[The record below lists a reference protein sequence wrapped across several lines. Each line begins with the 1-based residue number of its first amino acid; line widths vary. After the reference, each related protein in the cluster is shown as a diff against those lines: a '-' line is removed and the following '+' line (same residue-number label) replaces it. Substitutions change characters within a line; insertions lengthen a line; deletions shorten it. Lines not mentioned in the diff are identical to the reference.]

1 MKKLIVSVLATSIV
15 CAGITYSEPLLHSS
29 TASQPHSVASAS
41 SSSGNFKDVKGNWA
55 EATIAK
61 AYAMGLVQ
69 GYQDGTFRPN
79 AKVTRAEYASLLTRA
94 TKLGS
99 GTGDSSFKDM
109 KGHWA
114 ESAVTRLSALGF
126 INNSDYPNGFK
137 PNTELTRLEMMKW
150 MSNGLVQSNISFK
163 QAFEDTQNTLLPTP
177 EATKGKIAKAQI
189 PYLALVRGTGI
200 VGGFADGSLQ
210 PEEPTTRAE
219 VAAILLRYIDIE
231 GQEASKYADLNE
243 MREVGT
249 TGTNLLTI
257 SNYKYVNG
265 NISNIMNTDITLT
278 NKSGLVQ
285 LHHFIVIDAREN
297 KLKSV
302 YSNLFI
308 DSEKQRTDFEKDV
321 FLTFT
326 ELSFTSNLNP
336 AISNLQMYNNGWDN
350 AFLRFHRINNL
361 EYASKNGI
369 STIPTDSSKLIKKGF
384 KVKFWNQYFL
394 ESTNSNQYA
403 SADNKKYVTFT
414 NKN

>member
-1 MKKLIVSVLATSIV
+1 MKKLIISVLATSIV
-15 CAGITYSEPLLHSS
+15 CAGITYSQPLLYSS
-29 TASQPHSVASAS
+29 TASQPQSVAYAAT
-41 SSSGNFKDVKGNWA
+41 SSGNFKDIKGHWA

-94 TKLGS
+94 TKLTN
-99 GTGDSSFKDM
+99 GTGSLSFKDM

-114 ESAVTRLSALGF
+114 ESAVTRLVALGF
-126 INNSDYPNGFK
+126 INSSDYSNGFK

-150 MSNGLVQSNISFK
+150 MSNGLVQSNTSFK

-177 EATKGKIAKAQI
+177 EATKGTIAKAQI

-219 VAAILLRYIDIE
+219 VAAILLRYIDVE

-257 SNYKYVNG
+257 SNYKYTEG
-265 NISNIMNTDITLT
+265 DFGKIMNTKMTLS
-278 NKSGLVQ
+278 NKSASLK
-285 LHHFIVIDAREN
+285 LHHYIVIDARN
-297 KLKSV
+297 TKPRSV
-302 YSNLFI
+302 YSDLFI
-308 DSEKQRTDFEKDV
+308 DPQKELDEFQRGSFLAFTDMEITPSIDYKFSILNVFNNGLINGSIRIYGLSDENYAKKMGLNSIPLNQSKFFEKEKTV
-321 FLTFT
+321 KVWTP
-326 ELSFTSNLNP
+326 SNLN
-336 AISNLQMYNNGWDN
+336 
-350 AFLRFHRINNL
+350 
-361 EYASKNGI
+361 
-369 STIPTDSSKLIKKGF
+369 SSGVGYTLM
-384 KVKFWNQYFL
+384 V
-394 ESTNSNQYA
+394 
-403 SADNKKYVTFT
+403 DNK
-414 NKN
+414 NKVQFENR

>member
-29 TASQPHSVASAS
+29 TASQPHSVAYAA
-41 SSSGNFKDVKGNWA
+41 SSSGNFKDVKGHWA

-99 GTGDSSFKDM
+99 GTGGSSFKDM

-114 ESAVTRLSALGF
+114 ENAVTRLSALGF
-126 INNSDYPNGFK
+126 INNSDYSNGFK

-177 EATKGKIAKAQI
+177 EATKGKIAKSQI

-257 SNYKYVNG
+257 SNYKYTEG
-265 NISNIMNTDITLT
+265 DFGKIMDAKMTLS
-278 NKSGLVQ
+278 NKSASLK
-285 LHHFIVIDAREN
+285 LHHYIVIDARN
-297 KLKSV
+297 SKPRSV
-302 YSNLFI
+302 YSDLFI
-308 DSEKQRTDFEKDV
+308 DPQKGLKSYQKGL
-321 FLTFT
+321 FLTYADIT
-326 ELSFTSNLNP
+326 FTSNIEY
-336 AISNLQMYNNGWDN
+336 AISNMNTFNNGLTN
-350 AFLRFHRINNL
+350 GVIRINR
-361 EYASKNGI
+361 I
-369 STIPTDSSKLIKKGF
+369 SDFDYIKKMGINTISMNSSNF
-384 KVKFWNQYFL
+384 DTKGKTTTFWTESNINASGVGYSLKVDDGTKVQFEN
-394 ESTNSNQYA
+394 
-403 SADNKKYVTFT
+403 
-414 NKN
+414 

>member
-29 TASQPHSVASAS
+29 TASQPHSVAYAA
-41 SSSGNFKDVKGNWA
+41 SSSGNFKDVKGHWA

-61 AYAMGLVQ
+61 AHAMGLVQ

-99 GTGDSSFKDM
+99 ETGDSSFKDM

-150 MSNGLVQSNISFK
+150 MSNGLVQSNASFK

-219 VAAILLRYIDIE
+219 VAAILLRYIDVE

-257 SNYKYVNG
+257 SNYKYKKG
-265 NISNIMNTDITLT
+265 NFKDVLDKNLTLR
-278 NKSGLVQ
+278 NKSALVQ
-285 LHHFIVIDAREN
+285 IHYFIVIDARAA
-297 KLKSV
+297 KLRSI
-302 YSNLFI
+302 YSDLLINPA
-308 DSEKQRTDFEKDV
+308 RTRTSFEKNI

-326 ELSFTSNLNP
+326 NMSLTSN
-336 AISNLQMYNNGWDN
+336 IDSSFSNLQSFNNGFNND
-350 AFLRFHRINNL
+350 FLHLERIDDT
-361 EYASKNGI
+361 EYVKRNGI
-369 STIPTDSSKLIKKGF
+369 NTIPLDTLNFFAKSKQT
-384 KVKFWNQYFL
+384 KFWTLSSL
-394 ESTNSNQYA
+394 ESTKGNHYTKTDDGKEIYISNE
-403 SADNKKYVTFT
+403 S
-414 NKN
+414 

>member
-29 TASQPHSVASAS
+29 TASQPHSVAYAA
-41 SSSGNFKDVKGNWA
+41 SSSGNFKDVKGHWA

-99 GTGDSSFKDM
+99 ETGDSSFKDM

-150 MSNGLVQSNISFK
+150 MSNGLVQSNASFK

-219 VAAILLRYIDIE
+219 VAAILLRYIDVE

-257 SNYKYVNG
+257 SNYKYTEG
-265 NISNIMNTDITLT
+265 DFGKIMDAKMTLS
-278 NKSGLVQ
+278 NKSASLK
-285 LHHFIVIDAREN
+285 LHHYIVIDARN
-297 KLKSV
+297 SKPRSV
-302 YSNLFI
+302 YSDLFI
-308 DSEKQRTDFEKDV
+308 DPQKGLKSYQKGL
-321 FLTFT
+321 FLTYADIT
-326 ELSFTSNLNP
+326 FTSNIEY
-336 AISNLQMYNNGWDN
+336 AISNMNTFNNGLTN
-350 AFLRFHRINNL
+350 GVIRINR
-361 EYASKNGI
+361 I
-369 STIPTDSSKLIKKGF
+369 SDFDYIKKMGINTISMNSSNF
-384 KVKFWNQYFL
+384 DTKGKTTTFWTESNINASGVGYSLKVDDGTKVQFEN
-394 ESTNSNQYA
+394 
-403 SADNKKYVTFT
+403 
-414 NKN
+414 

>member
-29 TASQPHSVASAS
+29 TASQPRSIAYAAT
-41 SSSGNFKDVKGNWA
+41 SSGNFKDVKGHWA

-94 TKLGS
+94 TKLAN
-99 GTGDSSFKDM
+99 GTGGQSFKDM

-126 INNSDYPNGFK
+126 INSSDYSNGFK

-150 MSNGLVQSNISFK
+150 MSNGLVQSNASFK

-177 EATKGKIAKAQI
+177 EATKGQIAKAQI

-219 VAAILLRYIDIE
+219 VAAILLRYIDVE

-257 SNYKYVNG
+257 SNYRYTEGDFGK
-265 NISNIMNTDITLT
+265 IMDTKMTLS
-278 NKSGLVQ
+278 NKSASLK
-285 LHHFIVIDAREN
+285 LHHYIVIDARN
-297 KLKSV
+297 SKPRSV
-302 YSNLFI
+302 YSDLFI
-308 DSEKQRTDFEKDV
+308 DPQKGLKPYQKGL
-321 FLTFT
+321 FLTYADMT
-326 ELSFTSNLNP
+326 FTSNIEY
-336 AISNLQMYNNGWDN
+336 AISNMNTFNNGLTN
-350 AFLRFHRINNL
+350 GVIRINR
-361 EYASKNGI
+361 I
-369 STIPTDSSKLIKKGF
+369 SDFDYIKKMGITTIAMNSSNF
-384 KVKFWNQYFL
+384 DTKGKTTTFWTESNINASGVGYSLKV
-394 ESTNSNQYA
+394 
-403 SADNKKYVTFT
+403 DDGNKVQFE
-414 NKN
+414 N

>member
-1 MKKLIVSVLATSIV
+1 MKKLIVSVLATSII

-29 TASQPHSVASAS
+29 TASQPHSVAYAA
-41 SSSGNFKDVKGNWA
+41 SSSGNFKDVKGHWA

-99 GTGDSSFKDM
+99 GTGGSSFKDM

-150 MSNGLVQSNISFK
+150 MSNGLVQSNASFK

-177 EATKGKIAKAQI
+177 EATKGKIAKSQI

-257 SNYKYVNG
+257 SNYKYTEG
-265 NISNIMNTDITLT
+265 DFGKIMDTKMTLS
-278 NKSGLVQ
+278 NKSASLK
-285 LHHFIVIDAREN
+285 LHHYIVIDARN
-297 KLKSV
+297 SKPRSV
-302 YSNLFI
+302 YSDLFI
-308 DSEKQRTDFEKDV
+308 DPQKGLKSYQKGL
-321 FLTFT
+321 FLTYADIT
-326 ELSFTSNLNP
+326 FTSNIEY
-336 AISNLQMYNNGWDN
+336 AISNMNTFNNGLTN
-350 AFLRFHRINNL
+350 GVIRINR
-361 EYASKNGI
+361 I
-369 STIPTDSSKLIKKGF
+369 SDFDYIKKMGINTISMNSSNF
-384 KVKFWNQYFL
+384 DTKGKTTTFWTESNINASGVGYSLKVDDGTKVQFEN
-394 ESTNSNQYA
+394 
-403 SADNKKYVTFT
+403 
-414 NKN
+414 